1 MPKFVSLLIDKAH
14 QRYLGLGLWIATF
27 AIILLAG
34 TILGG
39 QLVNQRMNAEATS
52 ILEPHLRLRQ
62 NVAATFVAIE
72 QIVTAAPCSPAFH
85 EQLRQIAFLP
95 DGLNEFLHVTD
106 GVVHCSVN
114 ADFEPHNL
122 GFPDVLSD
130 RASLSIWY
138 DRPLDFIGRPG
149 LVGTILVSNAIGIVT
164 PPVAKVAL
172 SADWMRF
179 EAVDVAAGGQYWHRS
194 GEQGIFGSARAGP
207 GSWANYLPL
216 HRGAYATIA
225 CLPEGTSCV
234 AIIAPLAQVV
244 AANLQTI
251 ALAILLGAFLA
262 LGISGQIHALL
273 RRFWSFEARF
283 RRHFTPQSIIC
294 TYQPVLSLATG
305 RISGCEVLVRWR
317 DVDGATIFPD
327 QFLPVVEK
335 LGLGRRLTEYVVAR
349 AHQELTTQLPGPV
362 RLQVSFNIFPRDL
375 DAVWLR
381 DVLRVFE
388 TLDQRFDAV
397 IEIVETDL
405 LQTEHAQR
413 QIDAL
418 RRFGIKT
425 HLDDFGTGYSNI
437 ENLARLRVDGVKLD
451 RSFAMSAD
459 GTLMARMLV
468 NAIDMIHAAGHRLTV
483 EGVETE
489 ERLLMLKATG
499 QVDFV
504 QGYLISRPLDIARFA
519 QLLADQ
525 SMPTPLRPQLVARN

>member
-1 MPKFVSLLIDKAH
+1 MSTP
-14 QRYLGLGLWIATF
+14 
-27 AIILLAG
+27 
-34 TILGG
+34 
-39 QLVNQRMNAEATS
+39 
-52 ILEPHLRLRQ
+52 
-62 NVAATFVAIE
+62 
-72 QIVTAAPCSPAFH
+72 AP
-85 EQLRQIAFLP
+85 I
-95 DGLNEFLHVTD
+95 
-106 GVVHCSVN
+106 
-114 ADFEPHNL
+114 
-122 GFPDVLSD
+122 
-130 RASLSIWY
+130 
-138 DRPLDFIGRPG
+138 
-149 LVGTILVSNAIGIVT
+149 
-164 PPVAKVAL
+164 
-172 SADWMRF
+172 
-179 EAVDVAAGGQYWHRS
+179 
-194 GEQGIFGSARAGP
+194 
-207 GSWANYLPL
+207 
-216 HRGAYATIA
+216 
-225 CLPEGTSCV
+225 
-234 AIIAPLAQVV
+234 
-244 AANLQTI
+244 
-251 ALAILLGAFLA
+251 
-262 LGISGQIHALL
+262 
-273 RRFWSFEARF
+273 
-283 RRHFTPQSIIC
+283 
-294 TYQPVLSLATG
+294 
-305 RISGCEVLVRWR
+305 
-317 DVDGATIFPD
+317 
-327 QFLPVVEK
+327 
-335 LGLGRRLTEYVVAR
+335 
-349 AHQELTTQLPGPV
+349 